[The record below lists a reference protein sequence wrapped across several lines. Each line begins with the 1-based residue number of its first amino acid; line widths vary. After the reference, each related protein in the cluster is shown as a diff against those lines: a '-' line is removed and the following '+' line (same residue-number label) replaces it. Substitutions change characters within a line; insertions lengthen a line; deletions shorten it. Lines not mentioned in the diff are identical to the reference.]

1 MKTRF
6 IAEFCQNH
14 LGKRQILEEMI
25 NQAKKSGFTH
35 GKIQGLYS
43 YELTNR
49 PDFEILDSKFYR
61 PYQVEYNRLSKL
73 DLTEE
78 DERWFFNTSID
89 VGIIPMITVFT
100 HSGVERA
107 KKSGFKS
114 IKIASYDCSSLP
126 LIESVAKF
134 AEEIVV
140 STGAT
145 SWEDISK
152 TAKLL
157 SQIQRQGRKVALLHA
172 RTLYPVLPL
181 ETGLAK
187 MQALSS
193 FEIPIGYSDHSNT
206 ENSSLLASKFAL
218 LLGANVIER
227 HFTVLP
233 KHETRDGP
241 VSINSEQAR
250 ELVKF
255 DELNYIDKVLNLG
268 KEITELGKYL
278 FIENL
283 EPTDKEK
290 VNSKYYK
297 GRVASKINGKIV
309 YGWEYI

>member
-1 MKTRF
+1 MKTKF

-14 LGKRQILEEMI
+14 LGKRKILEEMI
-25 NQAKKSGFTH
+25 IQAKKSGFTH

-43 YELTNR
+43 HELTKR
-49 PDFEILDSKFYR
+49 QEFENPDSKFYR
-61 PYQVEYNRLSKL
+61 PFLAEYDRLSKL
-73 DLTEE
+73 DLTED
-78 DERWFFNTSID
+78 DEEWFFNTCVD
-89 VGIIPMITVFT
+89 LGIIPMVTVFT
-100 HSGVERA
+100 HLGVERA
-107 KKSGFKS
+107 KKAGFKS

-134 AEEIVV
+134 ADEIVV

-145 SWEDISK
+145 TWEDISK
-152 TAKLL
+152 TAKFLC
-157 SQIQRQGRKVALLHA
+157 QIQSQGKEVTLLHA

-193 FEIPIGYSDHSNT
+193 FEIPTGYSDHSNP
-206 ENSSLLASKFAL
+206 ENSGLLASKFAL
-218 LLGANVIER
+218 LLGATVIER

-241 VSINSEQAR
+241 VSINEEQAN

-255 DELNYIDKVLNLG
+255 DQLNYIDKVIDLG
-268 KEITELGKYL
+268 TNIFELGKYL

-283 EPTDKEK
+283 EPLTKEMI
-290 VNSKYYK
+290 NSKYYK
-297 GRVASKINGKIV
+297 GRVASKINGNLV